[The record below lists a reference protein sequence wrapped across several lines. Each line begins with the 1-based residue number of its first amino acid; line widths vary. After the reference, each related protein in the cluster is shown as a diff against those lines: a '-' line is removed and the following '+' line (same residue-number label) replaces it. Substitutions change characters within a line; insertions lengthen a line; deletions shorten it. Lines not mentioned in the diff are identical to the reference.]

1 MTAAPAGLVGGG
13 TQGSAPAPPG
23 APAAG
28 DAPDLRRLVRLRLC
42 QWFLTEL
49 SLRPGSSFAMS
60 HHRLPT
66 CCHAV
71 SSMASSSSV
80 HLS

>member
-1 MTAAPAGLVGGG
+1 MAAVPAGPVGGG
-13 TQGSAPAPPG
+13 PQGSAPTPPG
-23 APAAG
+23 VPVAG
-28 DAPDLRRLVRLRLC
+28 DIPDLRLLVRLRLC

>member
-1 MTAAPAGLVGGG
+1 MTVAPAGLVGGG